1 MSNSTSD
8 PFRHRVAEP
17 FELTECQKE
26 TLVSILD
33 VFVAHLPK
41 EQEDA
46 LVEKLKETHTEEE
59 VREFCQISSSSLN
72 SIEATC
78 TFINHVILPPKRTE
92 LLKFLSLLSTR
103 PGTFL
108 LTKHFNEFKNLSWD
122 EREKIILNWKDSYLP
137 KFRGVYKTF
146 QALACHPAY
155 RSHSDV
161 FAKGM
166 HYDLKKEDGYVSFPE
181 KLPMMKLDE
190 VQDDM
195 HFDAIVV
202 GSGAGGGVVASQLAQ
217 AGKSV
222 LVIEKGKYYSEEE
235 FINNELDG
243 FTNLYEQG
251 GFSPTLSGS
260 VSILTGSVF
269 GGGTT
274 VNWSASLKLQ
284 HFAREEWAKQG
295 LTHFIS
301 PKFTEDLDKVFE
313 RIGATTSGIKHNG
326 PNQVL
331 VDGCKVLGY
340 PVADVP
346 QNTGGKAHDC
356 HFCFC
361 GCRAGVKNGSMN
373 SWLRD
378 AYDHHAKFLDKTKVK
393 RVLMEDGKAVGIECL
408 VHYEKTV
415 RIKADQV
422 IISGG
427 TFQSPGVLLRS
438 GLKNKNIGRNLHVHP
453 VAAAFGYFDRK
464 IRPFEGSIMTAISSV
479 VENTENDGYG
489 AKIYVPSL
497 HPGAFSTVVPWR
509 GAAAHKEAMLRYD
522 QCAPVIIIARDKDSQ
537 GSVTYDKDENVIVD
551 YTLSNRDRRSLHE
564 GIVRSIDILVA
575 AGAREVQT
583 SQFGVEPFKFET
595 SEESRIDNPRYIAW
609 KSAVIKYGFPDEGSG
624 VYSAHQ
630 MGTNRMGISPRTS
643 VVKPTGETW
652 EVKNLYVADA
662 SVFPTAS
669 GVNPMVTTEAVALHI
684 ADCII
689 KDSTKSKF

>member
-1 MSNSTSD
+1 MSESVHD
-8 PFRHRVAEP
+8 PFRYRVADSLEMDQNQQ
-17 FELTECQKE
+17 EVL
-26 TLVSILD
+26 LAILD
-33 VFVAHLPK
+33 VFVAPIPK
-41 EQEDA
+41 QQEDE
-46 LVEKLKETHTEEE
+46 LVEKLKNTHTEEE
-59 VREFCQISSSSLN
+59 VREFCQISCTSLN
-72 SIEATC
+72 SIEATRS
-78 TFINHVILPPKRTE
+78 FINQVLLPPKRAE
-92 LLKFLSLLSTR
+92 LLKLLNVLSTR

-108 LTKHFNEFKNLSWD
+108 LTKYYDQFKNLSWAD
-122 EREKIILNWKDSYLP
+122 REKIILGWKDSYVP
-137 KFRGVYKTF
+137 KFRGIYKTF

-155 RSHSDV
+155 RKHPEA

-166 HYDLKKEDGYVSFPE
+166 HFDLKEDVYEDFPE
-181 KLPMMKLDE
+181 RLPMMQLNDIEDE
-190 VQDDM
+190 M
-195 HFDAIVV
+195 HFDAIVI
-202 GSGAGGGVVASQLAQ
+202 GSGAGGGVVASKLAQ

-235 FINNELDG
+235 FVNKEYDG
-243 FTNLYEQG
+243 FVNLYEQG

-313 RIGATTSGIKHNG
+313 RIGASTEGIKHNG

-331 VDGCKVLGY
+331 IDGCKVLGY
-340 PVADVP
+340 PTDDVP
-346 QNTGGKAHDC
+346 QNTGGKPHEC

-373 SWLRD
+373 TWLRD
-378 AYDHHAKFLDKTKVK
+378 AYENHAKFLDKTKVK
-393 RVLMEDGKAVGIECL
+393 KVLIEDGKAVGVECL

-415 RIKADQV
+415 RFKADQV
-422 IISGG
+422 VVSGG
-427 TFQSPGVLLRS
+427 SFQSPGVLLRS

-464 IRPFEGSIMTAISSV
+464 IKPYEGSIMTAISSV
-479 VENTENDGYG
+479 AENTENDGYG
-489 AKIYVPSL
+489 CKLYVPSL
-497 HPGAFSTVVPWR
+497 HPGAFSTVLPWR
-509 GAAAHKEAMLRYD
+509 GAAAHKEAMLRYEH
-522 QCAPVIIIARDKDSQ
+522 CAPIIFIARDKDSQ

-551 YTLSNRDRRSLHE
+551 YTLSNRDRRSILE
-564 GIVRSIDILVA
+564 AIVRSVDILVA

-583 SQFGVEPFKFET
+583 CQFGVDPFIFEKN
-595 SEESRIDNPRYIAW
+595 EKPRIDNPRYIAW
-609 KSAVIKYGFPDEGSG
+609 KASVSRYGFPEEGAG

-630 MGTNRMGISPRTS
+630 MGTNRMGISPKSS
-643 VVKPTGETW
+643 VVQPTGETW

-669 GVNPMVTTEAVALHI
+669 GVNPMVTVEAVALHI
-684 ADCII
+684 SDCII
-689 KDSTKSKF
+689 SQSTKTKV